1 MKNNITI
8 IIPTFNRK
16 QLVTNLLNTLLHS
29 PLKQAPIIVLDNCS
43 TDGTSETIQSLTQTH
58 ANISLIQNTY
68 NMGLAGNLVKAMELA
83 YTCKTNYFWILFDDT
98 KLDFTY
104 WTEVETYLQQNKPV
118 IITTNYYQVTVD
130 DLAPIF
136 LMLIYPFAAIYQ
148 TRLLTPVIL
157 LKALTDIYT
166 IHPQMAFL
174 CELFNKKVPLTL
186 ASHNIALP
194 SANPEKEYS
203 FNRVKNFTHFRL
215 SHPVWFVPGFLNA
228 IEPLNKSMK
237 SRCVELLFCSYNGE
251 GGTPVGPYI
260 TKEFLPPI
268 PHWNLVNLTDVLIL
282 LPFKYKIKF
291 IKLLMKSSWRHYVQH
306 K

>member
-16 QLVTNLLNTLLHS
+16 QLVTNLVNTLLHS
-29 PLKQAPIIVLDNCS
+29 PLAQAPIIVLDNCS
-43 TDGTSETIQSLTQTH
+43 TDGTREAVQSFTQEH
-58 ANISLIQNTY
+58 PNISLVTNAY
-68 NMGLAGNLVKAMELA
+68 NMGLAGNIVKALELA
-83 YTCKTNYFWILFDDT
+83 YTCKTDYFWILFDDT
-98 KLDFTY
+98 KLDFTC
-104 WTEVETYLQQNKPV
+104 WNEVETYLQQNKPV

-203 FNRVKNFTHFRL
+203 FNRVKDFTHIRL
-215 SHPVWFVPGFLNA
+215 SNPAWYVPGFLNA
-228 IEPLNKSMK
+228 IEPLEQPLKRK
-237 SRCVELLFCSYNGE
+237 CIDLLFTTYHNC
-251 GGTPVGPYI
+251 GPYI
-260 TKEFLPPI
+260 TEEWGI
-268 PHWNLVNLTDVLIL
+268 PHLALWHKTTLLDMLSL
-282 LPFKYKIKF
+282 LPLKYKRKF
-291 IKLLMKSSWRHYVQH
+291 IKLLLKSSWRHYVQH